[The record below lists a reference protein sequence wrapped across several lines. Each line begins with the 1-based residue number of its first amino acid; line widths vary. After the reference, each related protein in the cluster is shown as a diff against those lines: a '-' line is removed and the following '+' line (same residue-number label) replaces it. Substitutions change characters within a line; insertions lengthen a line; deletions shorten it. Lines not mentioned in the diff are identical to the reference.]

1 MADTKTSDVDLR
13 IWKTIAAIPEGKV
26 CSYGVIADLAGLPG
40 RARLVG
46 KRMGCVPESWNLP
59 WQRVLRSTG
68 QIAFPSGSEKA
79 QTQRELLQVEGV
91 EVANN
96 RVSMKRYLWQPSLAD
111 MLFVLEN

>member
-1 MADTKTSDVDLR
+1 MRKLATEEIDQR
-13 IWKTIAAIPEGKV
+13 IWKTVAAIPEGKV

-46 KRMGCVPESWNLP
+46 KRLGFAPKSWQLP
-59 WQRVLRSTG
+59 WQRVVRSTG
-68 QIAFPSGSEKA
+68 QIAFPSGSEEANK
-79 QTQRELLQVEGV
+79 QRELLQMEGV
-91 EVANN
+91 VVTNN